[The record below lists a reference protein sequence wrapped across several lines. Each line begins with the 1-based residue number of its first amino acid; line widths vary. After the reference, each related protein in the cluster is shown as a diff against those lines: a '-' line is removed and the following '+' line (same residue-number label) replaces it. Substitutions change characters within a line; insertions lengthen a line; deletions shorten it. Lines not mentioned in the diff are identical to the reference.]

1 MTAMKKQVQNSK
13 NTPRMSLVSDL
24 SVFKEKMWLL
34 LQFSLVLGFG
44 VLSSNVI
51 DLVVVLRFII
61 QALFEFRR
69 Y

>member
-1 MTAMKKQVQNSK
+1 
-13 NTPRMSLVSDL
+13 
-24 SVFKEKMWLL
+24 MWLL
-34 LQFSLVLGFG
+34 LQFSLVLGCG